1 MAYGVNKDIGLKLFT
16 RAMQLNNESPRCM
29 VEYARALL
37 MLEGDKMMDEAT
49 TLYQLAARTR
59 PSDAMERL
67 EVEMAKAEL
76 DD

>member
-1 MAYGVNKDIGLKLFT
+1 
-16 RAMQLNNESPRCM
+16 M